1 MGRKTFVAVALLL
14 GGVLV
19 GSSWGTA
26 APAAADPAVL
36 LQADEAFDAARAERG
51 LEGFASFIAGDVTT
65 IRPNQ
70 PIVRGKESF
79 LAGWKEAYGVP
90 GLSVR
95 WKPEVARISD
105 DGTLGFTLG
114 SYHATQTDNGVTKS
128 VGTGKYAT
136 IWRRQSDGSWKVVFD
151 TGVKDAP
158 PAAPAALSKP

>member
-1 MGRKTFVAVALLL
+1 MGRKTFVVVALLL

-19 GSSWGTA
+19 WSSSGTA
-26 APAAADPAVL
+26 APAAADPTVL
-36 LQADEAFDAARAERG
+36 LKADEAFDAARAARG
-51 LEGFASFIAGDVTT
+51 LEGFASFIAEDVTT

-79 LAGWKEAYGVP
+79 LSGWKEAYGVP

-114 SYHATQTDNGVTKS
+114 SYQATQTDNGVTKLLS
-128 VGTGKYAT
+128 TGKYAT
-136 IWRRQSDGSWKVVFD
+136 IWHRQPDGSWKVVFD

-158 PAAPAALSKP
+158 PAPPAALSLP